1 MKMETVFIIGLFA
14 MGLFCAAILIIGLAI
29 YNSVNRNPLD
39 NPRRMD
45 DDLKLIF
52 SQIFPA
58 TPNMSVNG
66 NSIRISGN
74 IGKNHIVDRASV
86 EAEAYFENKRF
97 LSKKTL
103 SMYGKFRVY
112 SGFPANSD
120 FSIAADSRTKAV
132 TVSIPDLE
140 ILKLEPVG
148 RISDS
153 ASNGWWNKLSEK
165 DRSEAN
171 ELLLQNASEQAELEG
186 VMEKAEKTMAER
198 LRDAFSS
205 RGYQVFIRHGDC

>member
-1 MKMETVFIIGLFA
+1 METVFTIGIFA
-14 MGLFCAAILIIGLAI
+14 MGLFFTAMLIIGLAI
-29 YNSVNRNPLD
+29 YKSVNRNKPD
-39 NPRRMD
+39 NPKNIT

-58 TPNMSVNG
+58 TPNVSANGSSVA
-66 NSIRISGN
+66 ISGN

-103 SMYGKFRVY
+103 SMSGKFRVY

-132 TVSIPDLE
+132 TVSIPDIE

-165 DRSEAN
+165 DCSEAK
-171 ELLLQNASEQAELEG
+171 ELLLQNASEQAELDG
-186 VMEKAEKTMAER
+186 VIEKAENIMAER
-198 LRDAFSS
+198 IRDAFSS
-205 RGYQVFIRHGDC
+205 RGYQVFIRQGNF